1 MGKVAIDMAEH
12 PHAALVRRGY
22 DAFTRGDM
30 DALRAMM
37 TGDCTH
43 HVPGSHMLSGDF
55 KGADAI
61 TDMYGRLFSETAGSM
76 RVELRG
82 VMVDGRGH
90 AVAMH
95 RVTAD
100 RNGRHLDDD
109 GCIVFRIVGDKITD
123 LDECVSDI
131 EKGNAFWS

>member
-1 MGKVAIDMAEH
+1 MAEH
-12 PHAALVRRGY
+12 PHAALVREGY
-22 DAFTRGDM
+22 EAFSRGDM
-30 DALRAMM
+30 DTLRGLM

-43 HVPGSHMLSGDF
+43 HVPGSHPLSGDF
-55 KGADAI
+55 KGLDAI

-76 RVELRG
+76 RVELRN

-90 AVAMH
+90 AVSMH
-95 RVTAD
+95 RFTAD
-100 RNGRHLDDD
+100 RGGKHLEDD

-131 EKGNAFWS
+131 DTSNEFWS